1 MKYLYA
7 LTMALV
13 FRNWI
18 SLLSK
23 PEKAIGNEGGSNH
36 YHLHAKQ
43 CVIRIMRWVLVT
55 KL

>member
-23 PEKAIGNEGGSNH
+23 PEKAIGNEGV
-36 YHLHAKQ
+36 
-43 CVIRIMRWVLVT
+43 VITTTFTQNNAWLG
-55 KL
+55 LWDEY